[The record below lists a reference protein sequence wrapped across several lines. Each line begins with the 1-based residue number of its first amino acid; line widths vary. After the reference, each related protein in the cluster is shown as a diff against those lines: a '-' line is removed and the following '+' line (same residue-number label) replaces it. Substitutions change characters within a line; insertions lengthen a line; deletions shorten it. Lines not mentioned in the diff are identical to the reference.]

1 MERNKRSEKEK
12 IVIFVYLLMFMTA
25 VISIAVIQ
33 PLKSVEP
40 FINPPDEADRFLV
53 PTYICE
59 NGTLPTGFEPEV
71 TIQTY
76 GGSYAFYNV
85 LPYIVMGYLMCAVRL
100 IGGTGL
106 MLLYTARSV
115 NVVAGVLTAFFVFL
129 IGKKL
134 FKNEIYSFVFSLFTM
149 FLPQHLFLYTYVNTD
164 AFCLMSVSMILF
176 AFLDIYEK
184 GMSFL
189 RMLLLAAGIS
199 ICALS
204 YYMGYGIL
212 LVSVPLFVFCFFRKG
227 KFDSRS
233 FIKYAGLEILFVVL
247 FSGWWFVRCYFV
259 LDGDILGLRSL
270 SAAQQLAVE
279 RGESVKNIPAESMN
293 MIQFL
298 TQTTVLKDMP
308 VSFVAMYGS
317 MSLWAGDVYYVLYLL
332 FIGAGS
338 VAGVMACI
346 GQLKY
351 RSMEDKVLEAG
362 GIAFSI
368 VTVGIWF
375 VYCYFVDMQPQGRY
389 VMPVV
394 FVLMYYVAN
403 GYKKIA
409 DMIKLESVKKYTPF
423 IISAFVILM
432 FVIYAY
438 AEVYP
443 LYLERP
449 VWSDTGLSL

>member
-1 MERNKRSEKEK
+1 MERNKPSDKEK
-12 IVIFVYLLMFMTA
+12 IVFLAYIILFAAA

-59 NGTLPTGFEPEV
+59 NGKLPTGFEPEV

-85 LPYIVMGYLMCAVRL
+85 FPYIVMGYLMRVVSMA
-100 IGGTGL
+100 GGSGL
-106 MLLYTARSV
+106 MLLYAARSV
-115 NVVAGVLTAFFVFL
+115 NVAAGILTAFFVFL
-129 IGKKL
+129 MGKKL
-134 FKNEIYSFVFSLFTM
+134 FKNDVYSFVFSLFTM

-164 AFCLMSVSMILF
+164 AFCLMSVSVILYV
-176 AFLDIYEK
+176 FLDIYEK
-184 GMSFL
+184 GMNFI
-189 RMLLLAAGIS
+189 RVLLLAAGIS

-212 LVSVPLFVFCFFRKG
+212 LVSVPLFVLCFFKKG

-233 FIKYAGLEILFVVL
+233 FMKYAVLEIIFVAL

-270 SAAQQLAVE
+270 SIAQQLAVE

-293 MIQFL
+293 IMQFL
-298 TQTTVLKDMP
+298 TQTTVLKDIP

-332 FIGAGS
+332 FIGAGTL
-338 VAGVMACI
+338 AGVIACI
-346 GQLKY
+346 GRIKN
-351 RSMEDKVLEAG
+351 RSMEEKVLEWG
-362 GIAFSI
+362 GVAFSI
-368 VTVGIWF
+368 VTFGIWF

-432 FVIYAY
+432 FVIYVY